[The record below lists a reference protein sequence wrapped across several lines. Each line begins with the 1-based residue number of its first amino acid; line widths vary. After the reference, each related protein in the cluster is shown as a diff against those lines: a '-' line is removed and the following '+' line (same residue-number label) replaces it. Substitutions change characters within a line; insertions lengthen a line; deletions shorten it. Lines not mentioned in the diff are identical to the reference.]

1 MIEYIPIDSGAPW
14 TDADHADLVSF
25 DWQLNVARFGIVGDN
40 RQFEVSFPYSHS
52 LIVRMLDEFPL
63 STESKPT
70 EWAGLIPHHFAY
82 RVKGDAFLEAQSE
95 AWRSLEQSPKHYRFM
110 TGAGC
115 LDVLT
120 SGEPHFRLV
129 DC

>member
-1 MIEYIPIDSGAPW
+1 MIEYIPIGSGAPW
-14 TDADHADLVSF
+14 TDANHADLVSF
-25 DWQLNVARFGIVGDN
+25 DWQLNVATFSIVGDD
-40 RQFEVSFPYSHS
+40 RRLEVSFPNSRS
-52 LIVRMLDEFPL
+52 VIVRMLDEFPL
-63 STESKPT
+63 STESEPT
-70 EWAGLIPHHFAY
+70 EWAGLISHHFAY

-95 AWRSLEQSPKHYRFM
+95 AWRSMERSLKHYRFM

-129 DC
+129 EC